1 MDPTLRA
8 KLVFALS
15 EYDRKQSEAAKRNP
29 RRHHNPYAIG
39 IYLTRLAEVEAD
51 IDRGAD
57 PAKAICAGFEG
68 PLLSSILRTT
78 GLSRARFWEVRDST
92 RQDCF
97 LTRLVPHRVGWK
109 VIQLSEARA

>member
-1 MDPTLRA
+1 MNPTLRA

-57 PAKAICAGFEG
+57 PATAICAGFEG
-68 PLLSSILRTT
+68 PLLSSILRAT
-78 GLSRARFWEVRDST
+78 GLVKTGT
-92 RQDCF
+92 RKASFKGCPVYAPV
-97 LTRLVPHRVGWK
+97 TPEPE
-109 VIQLSEARA
+109 S